1 MRKCM
6 KITVNSIMVLVLS
19 LSLTACGSVQSYD
32 SYEIPKQEESKL
44 KPVDTLYEEV
54 TYEGIEPTVEK
65 TIATFQSEDGLCT
78 IEQKESYYDVT
89 LDYEN
94 GTPAEVGA
102 AYAEAIILAKPDYEA
117 MMEPY
122 LYENIKATFDVEKD
136 IYKVIGERID
146 ALRETLPREYR
157 EELEGFAKTFANGEQ
172 GFVENGKMSYEE
184 AQLMHMVPDILRGTA
199 CSAMSLWGDKSVTGK
214 PVTVR
219 ILEWDLGS
227 EYQMCQGH
235 AVVHVKNGEK
245 SFTAITILGLLSIL
259 TAVNDDGVFV
269 GELDVGTNT
278 NVDFKGRKSYTY
290 NLRYALEHFDNA
302 DDFGAY
308 MVDNSS
314 SYTYSHNLILSDA
327 NHCYWVE
334 DCVIPKLGEARICDD
349 TTKLHDGL
357 VWNNPDSFCVVNS
370 FAAAGNVDK
379 LTRQEDNL
387 VRFMKYDKWLGEQ
400 EKFSV
405 TDVKE
410 FLVSEKVEG
419 NVVNV
424 YSKAVFHLVLVD
436 YATGTMQAT
445 FTGTGGVADVPTF
458 VNIGKY

>member
-1 MRKCM
+1 MMKCG
-6 KITVNSIMVLVLS
+6 KTTINCIMVLVLS
-19 LSLTACGSVQSYD
+19 LSLTACGRVQSYD

-54 TYEGIEPTVEK
+54 SYEGAEAVVEK
-65 TIATFQSEDGLCT
+65 TIATFQSKDGLCT

-94 GTPAEVGA
+94 GTPAEVGV
-102 AYAEAIILAKPDYEA
+102 AYAETILSANPNYEA

-122 LYENIKATFDVEKD
+122 LYENIKASFDTEGN
-136 IYKVIGERID
+136 IYNAIQARID
-146 ALRETLPREYR
+146 ALVETLPEEYK
-157 EELEGFAKTFANGEQ
+157 EELDGFAKVLANGEQ

-184 AQLMHMVPDILRGTA
+184 TQLMHMVPDVLRGTA
-199 CSAMSLWGDKSVTGK
+199 CSAMALWGDKSVTGK

-245 SFTAITILGLLSIL
+245 SFTAVTVLGLLNVL

-269 GELDVGTNT
+269 GELDVGTNV
-278 NVDFKGRKSYTY
+278 NIDFEGRKSYTY
-290 NLRYALEHFDNA
+290 DLRYALEHFDNA

-308 MVDNSS
+308 MVNNSS
-314 SYTYSHNLILSDA
+314 SYTYSHNLILSDS
-327 NHCYWVE
+327 NNCYWVE
-334 DCVIPKLGEARICDD
+334 DCIIPELGEARICDD

-370 FAAAGNVDK
+370 FASAGNVDK
-379 LTRQEDNL
+379 LTGQEGNL

-410 FLVSEKVEG
+410 FLVSEKVDG

-424 YSKAVFHLVLVD
+424 YSEDVFHLVLVD
-436 YATGTMQAT
+436 YATGTIQAT
-445 FTGTGGVADVPTF
+445 FTGKDGVTDVPTF